1 MSAQNTLPQVNRYIT
16 TNSAS
21 GESLLDTTIPPAA
34 IWRHVPEASFFLSY
48 VTRTFP
54 IVLKDDADLDEYTDA
69 YASPPKVTVPGGT
82 VLRVMDVGPGV
93 TSPMHRTVS
102 VDYSVVLEGE
112 LELQLDLETKVMK
125 RGDICVQRATNHAW
139 RNTSLTE
146 WARILFVYVDST
158 KPVVDGRAL
167 GESLEGL
174 DVDSA
179 S

>member
-21 GESLLDTTIPPAA
+21 GESRLDTTIPQAA

-54 IVLKDDADLDEYTDA
+54 VDLKDDADLDGYTDA
-69 YASPPKVTVPGGT
+69 YDSPPKVTVPGAT
-82 VLRVMDVGPGV
+82 ILRVMDLGPGV
-93 TSPMHRTVS
+93 SSPMHRTVS
-102 VDYSVVLEGE
+102 LDYSVVLEGE
-112 LELQLDLETKVMK
+112 VELQLDLDTKVMK

-146 WARILFVYVDST
+146 WARMLVVYVDST
-158 KPVVDGRAL
+158 KPVVDGKEL
-167 GESLEGL
+167 EESIY
-174 DVDSA
+174 
-179 S
+179 